1 LSATNWNL
9 LRNYQSHDF
18 VTRLY
23 QTHNGRIPGAQTAK
37 EITSCFVQAEEYFR
51 NAASAANSVKPLL
64 LYYGV
69 LSFAKG
75 VVLFLNP
82 IKREA
87 TMKASHGV
95 ETLNWKETFVN
106 AEGGRKGCA
115 GHVEWGEAAPT
126 PSKSQ
131 ACADLGAAWTQGCG
145 G

>member
-1 LSATNWNL
+1 MSATHWNL

-95 ETLNWKETFVN
+95 ETLNWKETFANGISSVMALQIRITDGTFTELYKAN
-106 AEGGRKGCA
+106 K
-115 GHVEWGEAAPT
+115 T
-126 PSKSQ
+126 S
-131 ACADLGAAWTQGCG
+131 DTI
-145 G
+145 